1 MNGYHGRFLRVDL
14 SELTTQDMPLS
25 EDDLRKFIGGATL
38 AAKLIYDHLKKDI
51 DPSGPENPLV
61 FSTGPFTGTSAP
73 MVSRYAVCGVSP
85 LTGYWGEATSGGE
98 FPFRLKGSGYDGIF
112 ITGRSDRPV
121 YLHID
126 NGSVQIKD
134 ASNVWG
140 KDIYETQKIIKG
152 ELGKSGLSVACIGRA
167 GERQIRYAGIMNDK
181 GRAAGRCGLGA
192 LMGSK
197 NLKAVAVAG
206 KMKTDLANREKMKV
220 MSKEITAAIN
230 ANLASV
236 ALREYGTL
244 FYMDIGMFLGDVPA
258 KYYTR
263 SVFPAEKVTGQAL
276 RQAYTIDNYACP
288 GCPIG
293 CGRKVKNFRKDL
305 DSVDGPEYE
314 TVSAFGPLCMNFD
327 LDSIILANHLC
338 NAHGLDT
345 ISAGVSIAYA
355 MYLYEQGA
363 LTREEAGME
372 IKWGDG
378 NAVVKLVEMIV
389 NQEGVG
395 KLLSQGTLR
404 MARELGRNIGE
415 AAQVKGLEVPMHDGR
430 AFHGL
435 AVSYATGPRGA
446 CHLKGDY
453 YNVDIGGGV
462 PEFSITPGDRLSHEG
477 KAENAAKYQSLRDLY
492 DALTLCKFASLSVT
506 QISQLLNCITGW
518 DISPADLLVVG
529 DRSINIKRA
538 ISNKLGLSR
547 EEDRLPTICLEPL
560 KEGSTSGKGPD
571 MGPLLKDYYEFRQ
584 WDWETGK
591 PFKEKL
597 IELGLNHVAQDLYS
611 W

>member
-14 SELTTQDMPLS
+14 SDLKIKDMPLL
-25 EDDLRKFIGGATL
+25 EDDLKKFIGGATL
-38 AAKLIYDHLKKDI
+38 AAKLIYDHVEKDM
-51 DPSGPENPLV
+51 DPLSPKNPLV
-61 FSTGPFTGTSAP
+61 FSAGPFTGTSAP
-73 MVSRYAVCGVSP
+73 MVSRYAVSGVSP
-85 LTGYWGEATSGGE
+85 LTGYWGEATSGGK

-112 ITGRSDRPV
+112 ITGRADRPV
-121 YLHID
+121 YLYID
-126 NGSVQIKD
+126 NGSAQIKD
-134 ASNVWG
+134 ASHLWG

-152 ELGKSGLSVACIGRA
+152 ELEKIELSVACIGTA
-167 GERQIRYAGIMNDK
+167 GERQIRYAGIINDQ

-206 KMKTDLANREKMKV
+206 KMKTDLANSEKIKV
-220 MSKEITAAIN
+220 VTKEVMAAIN
-230 ANLASV
+230 GSFAAV

-244 FYMDIGMFLGDVPA
+244 LYMDFGMSLGDVPA
-258 KYYTR
+258 KYYSK
-263 SVFPAEKVTGQAL
+263 SVFPVEKVTGQAL
-276 RQAYTIDNYACP
+276 RQAYTIDNYACL

-338 NAHGLDT
+338 NANGLDT
-345 ISAGVSIAYA
+345 ISAGVCIAYA

-363 LTREEAGME
+363 LTRGKAGME

-378 NAVVKLVEMIV
+378 NAVVKLVEMII
-389 NQEGVG
+389 NQEGIG

-404 MARELGRNIGE
+404 MAQELDRDVGE
-415 AAQVKGLEVPMHDGR
+415 AAQVKGMEIPMHDGR

-462 PEFSITPGDRLSHEG
+462 PEFNITPGDRLSHEG
-477 KAENAAKYQSLRDLY
+477 KAENAAKYQSLRELY
-492 DALTLCKFASLSVT
+492 DALTLCKFAPFSVT

-560 KEGSTSGKGPD
+560 KEGSTSGKVPD

-584 WDWETGK
+584 WDWDTGK

-611 W
+611 

>member
-1 MNGYHGRFLRVDL
+1 MNGYHGRFLKVDL
-14 SELTTQDMPLS
+14 SELKTKDMPLF

-38 AAKLIYDHLKKDI
+38 AAKLIYDHVEKDM
-51 DPSGPENPLV
+51 DPLGPESPLV
-61 FSTGPFTGTSAP
+61 FSTGPFTGTSIP
-73 MVSRYAVCGVSP
+73 MVSRYAVSGISP

-112 ITGRSDRPV
+112 ITGRADHPV
-121 YLHID
+121 YLYID

-134 ASNVWG
+134 ASHLWG

-152 ELGKSGLSVACIGRA
+152 VLEKSGLSVACIGTA

-206 KMKTDLANREKMKV
+206 KRKPDLTNRKKV
-220 MSKEITAAIN
+220 KELAKEVLAAISGSFG
-230 ANLASV
+230 AV

-244 FYMDIGMFLGDVPA
+244 FYMDFGMSLGDAPA
-258 KYYTR
+258 KYFSK

-276 RQAYTIDNYACP
+276 RQAYTVENYACP

-293 CGRKVKNFRKDL
+293 CGREVKNFRKDL
-305 DSVDGPEYE
+305 DSVDGPEFE
-314 TVSAFGPLCMNFD
+314 TANALGPLCMNID
-327 LDSIILANHLC
+327 LDSIIRANHLC

-355 MYLYEQGA
+355 MYLYENGV
-363 LTREEAGME
+363 LTRDEAGME

-378 NAVVKLVEMIV
+378 NTVVKLVEMII
-389 NQEGVG
+389 NQEGIG

-404 MARELGRNIGE
+404 MAQELGRDVGE
-415 AAQVKGLEVPMHDGR
+415 AAQVKGLEIPMHDCR

-453 YNVDIGGGV
+453 YNVDIGIAV
-462 PEFSITPGDRLSHEG
+462 PEFNIMPGNRLSSEN

-492 DALTLCKFASLSVT
+492 DALTLCKFAPFSVT
-506 QISQLLNCITGW
+506 QISQLLNSITGW
-518 DISPADLLVVG
+518 DVSPADLLVAG

-538 ISNKLGLSR
+538 ISNKLGLTR
-547 EEDRLPTICLEPL
+547 EEDRLPKICLKAL
-560 KEGSTSGKGPD
+560 KEGSTAGKVPD
-571 MGPLLKDYYEFRQ
+571 MGLLLKDYYDFRQ

-591 PFKEKL
+591 PSKEKL
-597 IELGLNHVAQDLYS
+597 IELGLNPVAEDLYPK
-611 W
+611 